1 MSTVRLKSLYLEDYP
16 VKKMYCNGDLVYQ
29 MIDKNVVPP
38 TPPCNPIKL
47 IDNLGNTNNQGFR
60 KSGFYTFDS
69 GITEINS
76 CNYDFSGITCI
87 CSRTDAFYSKPNAML
102 GRSNAG
108 MSSSA
113 DGCLRS
119 VETVEI
125 DCSTVTVLSYPF
137 GNDSQSQF
145 CQTVTSIT
153 LTNTDNVTTLRQLA
167 SYCTNLVNL
176 NIGSFANVSTVG
188 GAQFTSCPS
197 LTNLTITA
205 LPKRDITSWGFNNLT
220 NLTEQS
226 VINILNAL
234 PSNASNIITIGTTN
248 KNKLTSAAGIQ
259 ALSTAQ
265 SKGWTVY

>member
-1 MSTVRLKSLYLEDYP
+1 MSTVKLKSLYLEDSP

-29 MIDKNVVPP
+29 MIDKSTSPS
-38 TPPCNPIKL
+38 PCNPIIL
-47 IDNLGNTNNQGFR
+47 VNNLGNTNNQNYTH
-60 KSGFYTFDS
+60 SGFYTFDS
-69 GITEINS
+69 GVTEINS

-87 CSRTDAFYSKPNAML
+87 CARDDGFYSTPNAFL
-102 GRSNAG
+102 GRSNGG
-108 MSSSA
+108 MSTSS

-119 VETVEI
+119 VQTIEI
-125 DCSTVTVLSYPF
+125 DCTTVTTLAYPF

-153 LTNTDNVTTLRQLA
+153 LTNTDRVTTIRQLVR
-167 SYCTNLVNL
+167 YCTNLVNL

-188 GAQFTSCPS
+188 DAQFTSCPS
-197 LTNLTITA
+197 LTNLTIAA
-205 LPKRDITSWGFNNLT
+205 LPKRDITRWGFNNLT

-234 PSNASNIITIGTTN
+234 PSNASNTITIGNTN

-259 ALSTAQ
+259 ALADAQ
-265 SKGWTVY
+265 SKGWTVN